1 MKTIP
6 VETLAR
12 YSFCNS
18 KRLPQYVNDRG
29 RRLHWVGIGWCDEGP
44 AKPSDVVVVH
54 PWEPE
59 VGKLA
64 WLGDQNV
71 RVTKLFKNGRA
82 SVRGTAKPFNVR
94 AADLAEPRGKTL
106 VEIFG

>member
-12 YSFCNS
+12 YAFSNS
-18 KRLPQYVNDRG
+18 KNLPQVVNDRG
-29 RRLHWVGIGWCDEGP
+29 RRLRWVGIGWCDEGP
-44 AKPSDVVVVH
+44 ARPSDTVVVR

-71 RVTKLFKNGRA
+71 RVVKLFKNGVTVR
-82 SVRGTAKPFNVR
+82 VRGTGPAYIVR
-94 AADLAEPRGKTL
+94 VADLSEPHK
-106 VEIFG
+106 